1 MSDSN
6 KMSENIKNKKRGS
19 MNKSEM
25 KTPGQRLKYVREK
38 LLKLSRSEIGEKH
51 GLSKDTLAAWENE
64 KIQISEKGLERCIK
78 IFSAENLIVSREWL
92 LIGKGLDPSFSFDLS
107 RYFGLPA
114 ETESK
119 EEVEDDSTCII
130 KEINFFRSS
139 SKNAVT
145 GILSTD
151 DMLPLYA
158 RGDYVGGKLRYGKE
172 ISECIGK
179 DCIVHTKGGEIYIRR
194 LLKSPNGKGYNLA
207 CINPSWHG
215 SSEPVLFNVDIESA
229 APIIWHRRLNP

>member
-1 MSDSN
+1 MSDSYQEA
-6 KMSENIKNKKRGS
+6 ENIKNKKRGF

-25 KTPGQRLKYVREK
+25 KTPGKRLKYVREK
-38 LLKLSRSEIGEKH
+38 LLKLSRSEISEKH

-64 KIQISEKGLERCIK
+64 KIQVSEKGIERCIK

-114 ETESK
+114 GDENK
-119 EEVEDDSTCII
+119 EEVEDDSICII

-139 SKNAVT
+139 SKNSVT
-145 GILSTD
+145 GIISSD
-151 DMLPLYA
+151 EMLPLYS
-158 RGDYVGGKLRYGKE
+158 RGDYVGGKLRYGSE
-172 ISECIGK
+172 ISDCIGK
-179 DCIVHTKGGEIYIRR
+179 DCIIHTKTGEIYIRR
-194 LLKSPNGKGYNLA
+194 VLKNPNGKNYNLA
-207 CINPSWHG
+207 CLNPSWSG
-215 SSEPVLFNVDIESA
+215 NSEPVLFNVEIESA